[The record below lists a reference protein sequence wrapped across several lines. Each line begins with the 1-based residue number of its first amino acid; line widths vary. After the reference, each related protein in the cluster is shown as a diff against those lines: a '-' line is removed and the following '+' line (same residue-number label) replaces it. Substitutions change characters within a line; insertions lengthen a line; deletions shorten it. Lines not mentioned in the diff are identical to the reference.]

1 MKLAQLQAGLQEGG
15 NQLCSLSSRRPDS
28 FSKKK
33 KMMRIDRIDR
43 KAIKKELDHRIAVSE
58 IDLDVKDA
66 EVSAC
71 KI

>member
-28 FSKKK
+28 FSKK

>member
-33 KMMRIDRIDR
+33 MMRIDRIDR
-43 KAIKKELDHRIAVSE
+43 KAIKKELDHRIVVSE

>member
-1 MKLAQLQAGLQEGG
+1 
-15 NQLCSLSSRRPDS
+15 
-28 FSKKK
+28 
-33 KMMRIDRIDR
+33 MRIDRIDR
-43 KAIKKELDHRIAVSE
+43 KAIKKELDHRIVVSE